1 MPAHVAPSIEVFS
14 DFDGTISMEDT
25 GCIIIDTGFGT
36 ENRKAMDLQ
45 ILHHELTF
53 LEAMDAWWGS
63 VKLTH
68 TEGMDLLRSV
78 PIDPGFVSF
87 YNYAIKHN
95 VPFSVVSCGLDFII
109 QEYLGWFLGDKAAAE
124 VTILANYGKVTEDK
138 KWLVKYRDDSPHS
151 HDKSVCIKESKQA
164 FLNKSDKIH
173 GQEHIIVFC
182 GDGISDLSAA
192 READIL
198 FARRGRN
205 LETYCRT
212 HKIPFTAFDT
222 FDQVTATIQGLTDG
236 SLTMAEVNR
245 RQQLECENE
254 N

>member
-36 ENRKAMDLQ
+36 ENRQAMDLQ

-53 LEAMDAWWGS
+53 LEAMDVWWGS

-109 QEYLGWFLGDKAAAE
+109 QEYLGWFLGDEAAAK

-151 HDKSVCIKESKQA
+151 HDKSVCIKESKLA
-164 FLNKSDKIH
+164 FLNKNDKIP
-173 GQEHIIVFC
+173 GQDHIIVFC

-205 LETYCRT
+205 LEKYCRT